1 MHWRVKG
8 FVQKVLGGVPGGM
21 TAHYWMQRHLGG
33 LRGFQREFA
42 LKIDDWMLMVDHL
55 RVAGVELTGARLF
68 EIGTG
73 WYPTFPFMSFL
84 AGAAR
89 VHTVDLNPHLKPDL
103 VRRCAESLAE
113 YVGMI
118 ATASRTAPDEVARR
132 QRQLVERLS
141 GPIDLAFATDGVVD
155 YDSPVDA
162 TRVDIGTN
170 ELDVVFSNSVLEH
183 VPPLVIDELYAEAM
197 RILRPGAVMFHSVN
211 CGDHYAYV
219 DRGINQL
226 NYLGYSDAE
235 WQHWNNAFLY
245 QNRMR
250 AHEFVERAA
259 AAGFEIVLDT
269 GQAREERLR
278 ELAAMKVHPQ
288 FANVPAAKLCV
299 TTIDFIGRKPL

>member
-8 FVQKVLGGVPGGM
+8 LVQKVLGVVPGGL
-21 TAHYWMQRHLGG
+21 TAHYWMQRYFGG
-33 LRGFQREFA
+33 LRGFQREFS

-55 RVAGVELTGARLF
+55 RAAGVEIPGSRLF

-73 WYPTFPFMSFL
+73 WYPTFPFMSYL
-84 AGAAR
+84 AGARR
-89 VHTVDLNPHLKPDL
+89 VITVDLNTHLKPDL

-113 YVGMI
+113 YVPMI
-118 ATASRTAPDEVARR
+118 AAASGTALVEVERR
-132 QRQLVERLS
+132 QRQLVERLA
-141 GPIDLAFATDGVVD
+141 GRIDLAQATDGVVA
-155 YDSPVDA
+155 YEAPMDA
-162 TRVDIGTN
+162 TRVDIGPN

-183 VPPLVIDELYAEAM
+183 VPPLVIDELYAEGM
-197 RILRPGAVMFHSVN
+197 RILRPGGVMFHSVN

-219 DRGINQL
+219 DRNINQL
-226 NYLGYSDAE
+226 NYLGYSDSE

-269 GQAREERLR
+269 GQARDERLQ
-278 ELAAMKVHPQ
+278 ELAAMKVHAQ
-288 FANVPAAKLCV
+288 FAGIPAAKLCV

>member
-8 FVQKVLGGVPGGM
+8 FVQKVLGGVPGGV
-21 TAHYWMQRHLGG
+21 TAHYWMQRNFGG

-55 RVAGVELTGARLF
+55 RAAGVELAGSRVF

-84 AGAAR
+84 AGAR
-89 VHTVDLNPHLKPDL
+89 HVLTVDLNTHLKPDL
-103 VRRCAESLAE
+103 VRRCADSLAE
-113 YVGMI
+113 FVPLI
-118 ATASRTAPDEVARR
+118 ATASRIAPEEVARR
-132 QRQLVERLS
+132 QRQLVERLA
-141 GPIDLAFATDGVVD
+141 GPIDLGYATDGVVE
-155 YDSPVDA
+155 YAAPMDA
-162 TRVDIGTN
+162 TRVDIGAN

-183 VPPLVIDELYAEAM
+183 VPPLVIDELYAESM
-197 RILRPGAVMFHSVN
+197 RILRPGGVMFHSVN

-219 DRGINQL
+219 DRNINQL
-226 NYLGYSDAE
+226 NYLGFSDSQ

-259 AAGFEIVLDT
+259 AAGFEIVLET
-269 GQAREERLR
+269 GQARDERLQ

-288 FANVPAAKLCV
+288 FASVPAAKLCI